1 MTNSKQNAREQERL
15 IMDPGDIARALTR
28 VAHEIL
34 ERNKGVKDLALVG
47 IRTGGVHLAHRL
59 AKRIQ
64 DIEQAPVPIGDLDIT
79 LYRDDLSLRK
89 EQPVLRTTSVPF
101 DISDKIVVLV
111 DDVLFTG
118 RTIRAAMDGLMDLGR
133 PAEIQLAVLVDRG
146 HRQLP
151 IKANYIGKNLPT
163 SREENV
169 QVLLEE
175 AGEDDRVVILKA

>member
-1 MTNSKQNAREQERL
+1 MMTEATKERGPERL
-15 IMDPGDIARALTR
+15 IMDAGDIARAMTR
-28 VAHEIL
+28 IAHEIL

-59 AKRIQ
+59 VKRIQ
-64 DIEQAPVPIGDLDIT
+64 DIEGVQVPIGELDIT
-79 LYRDDLSLRK
+79 LYRDDLALRK
-89 EQPVLRTTSVPF
+89 DQPVLRKTSVPF
-101 DISDKIVVLV
+101 DMTDKVVVLV

-133 PAEIQLAVLVDRG
+133 PEQIQLAVLVDRG

-163 SREENV
+163 SREEEA

-175 AGEDDRVVILKA
+175 SGEDDRVVILKT

>member
-1 MTNSKQNAREQERL
+1 MPSSDRQAERL
-15 IMDPGDIARALTR
+15 VMDAGDIARAVTR
-28 VAHEIL
+28 IAHEIL

-59 AKRIQ
+59 VRRIQ
-64 DIEQAPVPIGDLDIT
+64 EIEAAAVPIGELDIT

-89 EQPVLRTTSVPF
+89 EQPILRRTSVPF

-118 RTIRAAMDGLMDLGR
+118 RTIRAAMDGLIDLGR

-151 IKANYIGKNLPT
+151 IKGTFIGKNIPT
-163 SREENV
+163 SREEKI

-175 AGEDDRVVILKA
+175 EGEDDRVVISKT